1 MTMFLRQLGGELV
14 KMSARKRTYVGF
26 GAFLAL
32 EAGLVW
38 LLNTP
43 QATRHFERLIE
54 GAGSAFSGY
63 WSMLTLGFLIINWT
77 VFLLGGI
84 YLSLVMGDI
93 VAKETEEGSLRLLLS
108 RPITR
113 FRLLALKYAAG
124 VVYTLAL
131 IVFIGLTALVAA
143 AVNRGWHGGL
153 FVWGP
158 EQGVFEMHSLGEGLR
173 RYFLGLPLLA
183 MSTLTV
189 SSLAFMFSCFKIK
202 PATAAV
208 LTVTVTIV
216 DLILL
221 MLPFATGYRPY
232 SLMNHMSVYVKFFAD
247 PVPWPELIGGY
258 AFLLGLDATCFI
270 IGWWAFQRRDFK
282 S

>member
-32 EAGLVW
+32 EAALVW
-38 LLNTP
+38 ILNTP
-43 QATRHFERLIE
+43 QATRHFSRLIE
-54 GAGSAFSGY
+54 GAGSAFEGY
-63 WSMLTLGFLIINWT
+63 WSMLTLGLLIINWT

-113 FRLLALKYAAG
+113 LRLLTLKYTAG
-124 VVYTLAL
+124 VIYTFAL
-131 IVFIGLTALVAA
+131 IGFIGLTALAAA
-143 AVNRGWHGGL
+143 AVNRGWGGGL

-158 EQGVFEMHSLGEGLR
+158 EQGVFEMYPFAEGLR
-173 RYFLGLPLLA
+173 RYLLGLPLLA
-183 MSTLTV
+183 LSTLSI
-189 SSLAFMFSCFKIK
+189 SSLAFMFSCCKIK
-202 PATAAV
+202 PATAAI
-208 LTVTVTIV
+208 LTVTVTLV
-216 DLILL
+216 DMILL
-221 MLPFATGYRPY
+221 LLPFATGYRAY
-232 SLMNHMSVYVKFFAD
+232 SLMDHMAVFIKLFAD
-247 PVPWPELIGGY
+247 PVPWPDLARGY

-270 IGWWAFQRRDFK
+270 LGWWVFQRRDFK